1 MDNINYDQ
9 ENNLLG
15 DYFFKISYPKQ
26 NYKELKEYQNWKK
39 TVTDKFGNNG
49 KEILCNEDNTIIYII
64 HNNNDEII
72 KCPTCNTDLYNC
84 IYCNITQTEK
94 CHICCLRAYLKYIF
108 KANYE
113 TCVHKLNQDEDI
125 DFNVLL
131 IKHFIPIF
139 SSLLFTFT
147 MFGLFC
153 MNLGKKNIPF
163 YESIEEKKK
172 HYFILIYLFIFLFLF
187 IMAINYAIFYFLIFL
202 CLFIVSLPFKL
213 YFVKLYVCIIDAIND
228 E

>member
-1 MDNINYDQ
+1 MENINYDQ

-39 TVTDKFGNNG
+39 SVTDRIGKNG
-49 KEILCNEDNTIIYII
+49 KEIICYEDNTIIYII

-108 KANYE
+108 KANYK
-113 TCVHKLNQDEDI
+113 TCVHNLNQDQGNY
-125 DFNVLL
+125 FNELL
-131 IKHFIPIF
+131 ITLSHILTFLHICKIVQKINELAFVEEIL
-139 SSLLFTFT
+139 SFTKIRGILT
-147 MFGLFC
+147 VPQ
-153 MNLGKKNIPF
+153 I
-163 YESIEEKKK
+163 
-172 HYFILIYLFIFLFLF
+172 HY
-187 IMAINYAIFYFLIFL
+187 
-202 CLFIVSLPFKL
+202 
-213 YFVKLYVCIIDAIND
+213 
-228 E
+228 